1 MVYGDCAA
9 TTRLV
14 LFSGVKAQEEFMVLF
29 CSGFRPN
36 PIRHLRHL
44 RMVFLGGTA
53 MAWLAASV
61 SLGAEAAEAK
71 PSAPTPATESA
82 QPAVPGE
89 KDMPASPAPADNRP
103 PPPADAP
110 AKRPALAGV
119 PPIAKEASRL
129 RFNFRFQPWREVL
142 DWFAQQA
149 GLSLVSDNVPP
160 GTFNYTDDREYTP
173 AEAIDLLNSVL
184 LTKGYTLI
192 RRGRML
198 MVINLEDG
206 IPPNLV
212 PTVAVDELDQR
223 GEFELVSVLFNLE
236 RMSTDEAE
244 LELKKFVGP
253 QGAVVA
259 VPATRQV
266 LVTETAGRLR
276 AIRQVLDRIER
287 PTGTA
292 AGQVRI
298 FDLRQSNPQS
308 VLDVLRQLLDIP
320 ADRFATGDGSI
331 HFTLDGS
338 SQRLVVSGKPEKLSR
353 VEEILQAID
362 VHEVTEPAAGRSNE
376 ATQLEVYP
384 ITAADADSVLR
395 VIQTL
400 LSGIPDVRLAI
411 DPKTG
416 SMIAMARP
424 SQQAVIRATLD
435 QLQRE
440 SRQVEVITLTR
451 LDPQSAVASITKL
464 FPADAGAA
472 APQIDADTTSRQLLI
487 RATPA
492 QLQQI
497 RTLLEKMGEPSV
509 DKNGMM
515 ATGNIRTVPLTGRG
529 ARSALEKIQDLWPTV
544 RKNKIRVVSPSS
556 AIPSVRAGQE
566 GSAIEQLL
574 ELMQRGRPSRSDPA
588 TTPSEAPA
596 DKPKPAAP
604 ARDKSASAGK
614 IPVRF
619 ASQTT
624 AKPAEESSATG
635 ELAPIIVVP
644 GPGGVVIASEDVE
657 ALNQFEQLFKTL
669 ASGLST
675 SGPEMTVFYLKYAK
689 ATVMAETLS
698 QILSGASSS
707 SDGGS
712 GGGMPMGGPMGGPP
726 GGPEAAMASALLN
739 IGGSV
744 TTSGNVKITADSR
757 LNALVV
763 QAVPADLDTIEQ
775 LLKVLDQKESPE
787 EIPAAAKPRIIPVQN
802 LPAASLA
809 DIIRQL
815 YADRMITANTSVQSQ
830 FGGGPFGGPMG
841 MAMMMAAGRSGSR
854 RSGRGSQQEDETQKL
869 SVGVDT
875 RANSLIVLAPDPL
888 FEEVRQLVE
897 HLDADA
903 LKSNQRMEV
912 VTLKRTNLTAV
923 QQALTAML
931 GENAQ
936 TSSSATPSSGYSGSG
951 RGMMQGGFG
960 GFPMGGFGPPGGF
973 GPGDMSSGG
982 GFGSRRSRSSGESS
996 GTPSS
1001 RSGGR
1006 GR

>member
-1 MVYGDCAA
+1 M
-9 TTRLV
+9 V
-14 LFSGVKAQEEFMVLF
+14 LFS
-29 CSGFRPN
+29 SGFRQN
-36 PIRHLRHL
+36 PFRRPRRL
-44 RMVFLGGTA
+44 RMAFLGGTLLA
-53 MAWLAASV
+53 CLAAS
-61 SLGAEAAEAK
+61 LTMAAQPAEPKTPAP
-71 PSAPTPATESA
+71 PSASESA
-82 QPAVPGE
+82 QPTP
-89 KDMPASPAPADNRP
+89 PADKDKP
-103 PPPADAP
+103 ATPPPADHPTPPPPIDAS
-110 AKRPALAGV
+110 AKRPASAGV
-119 PPIAKEASRL
+119 LPIAKESSRL
-129 RFNFRFQPWREVL
+129 RFSFRFQPWREVL

-184 LTKGYTLI
+184 LIKGYTLI

-212 PTVAVDELDQR
+212 PTIAADELDRR
-223 GEFELVSVLFNLE
+223 GEFELVSVLFSLE

-259 VPATRQV
+259 IPATRQV

-320 ADRFATGDGSI
+320 ADRFAVPDGSI

-338 SQRLVVSGKPEKLSR
+338 SQRLVVSGKPEKLTR

-362 VHEVTEPAAGRSNE
+362 VHEVTEPVTGRVNE
-376 ATQLEVYP
+376 ASQLEVYP
-384 ITAADADSVLR
+384 ITAADAESVLR

-416 SMIAMARP
+416 AMIAMARP

-440 SRQVEVITLTR
+440 SRQVEVITLMR

-464 FPADAGAA
+464 FPADSGGT
-472 APQIDADTTSRQLLI
+472 APQIDADPTTRQLLI

-497 RTLLEKMGEPSV
+497 RSLLEKMGEPSP
-509 DKNGMM
+509 DKDGMM

-556 AIPSVRAGQE
+556 AIPSVRTGQD

-574 ELMQRGRPSRSDPA
+574 DLMQRGKQPRPDSAPPPA
-588 TTPSEAPA
+588 KPPT
-596 DKPKPAAP
+596 DKPKPP
-604 ARDKSASAGK
+604 TPPQDKSASAAK
-614 IPVRF
+614 LPVRF

-624 AKPAEESSATG
+624 AKPAEESAAPG
-635 ELAPIIVVP
+635 DPAPIIVVP

-669 ASGLST
+669 ATGLST

-689 ATVMAETLS
+689 ASLMAETLS

-707 SDGGS
+707 SDSGS
-712 GGGMPMGGPMGGPP
+712 GGAMPMGGPP
-726 GGPEAAMASALLN
+726 GGPEAAMANALMN

-744 TTSGNVKITADSR
+744 TTVGSVKITADAR

-775 LLKVLDQKESPE
+775 LLKILDQKESPE

-802 LPAASLA
+802 LPATSLA

-815 YADRMITANTSVQSQ
+815 YVDRMITANASAQSP
-830 FGGGPFGGPMG
+830 FGGGPLAGPMG
-841 MAMMMAAGRSGSR
+841 MAMMMAGGGRGSSR
-854 RSGRGSQQEDETQKL
+854 RSGRNSQQEEDTQKL
-869 SVGVDT
+869 SVSVDT

-897 HLDADA
+897 HLDTDA

-936 TSSSATPSSGYSGSG
+936 TNTTSTPTPTSGYSGFG
-951 RGMMQGGFG
+951 RSMMSGGFG

-973 GPGDMSSGG
+973 GGGDMSSGSG
-982 GFGSRRSRSSGESS
+982 GYGSRRSRSSGE
-996 GTPSS
+996 GAPSS